1 MSQFVYRVH
10 ALQRMFE
17 RSVVESVIQSG
28 ATIES
33 YPEDTPYPSRL
44 VLGWD
49 RDRPGMLWSRIIRKV
64 RRPLSYRISA
74 GSDAMGCKFFKEA
87 IMTCVICKS
96 GTPEAGKT
104 TVTLE

>member
-1 MSQFVYRVH
+1 
-10 ALQRMFE
+10 MFERQIE

-49 RDRPGMLWSRIIRKV
+49 RDRPV
-64 RRPLSYRISA
+64 HVVVADNPQ
-74 GSDAMGCKFFKEA
+74 DEEA
-87 IMTCVICKS
+87 IVI
-96 GTPEAGKT
+96 
-104 TVTLE
+104 TVYQPDPMRWDSRFSRRQP